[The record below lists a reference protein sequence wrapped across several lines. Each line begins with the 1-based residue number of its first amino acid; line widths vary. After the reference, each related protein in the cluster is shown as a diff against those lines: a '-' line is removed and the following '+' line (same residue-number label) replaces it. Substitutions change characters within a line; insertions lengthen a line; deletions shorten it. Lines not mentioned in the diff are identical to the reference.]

1 MRLGA
6 RLRPGREGLS
16 WEAASVERHA
26 AEAIARRLG
35 LPRAVAA
42 LLALRGCADAEQAKA
57 FLDAR
62 GDVAWMESFR
72 PSPEMEKA
80 IARLRQAQDTGER
93 VVIYG
98 DYDADGVS
106 GASVLSRYFRAGMGL
121 DAHVFL
127 PSRFKEGYGL
137 NPDVIPRLAAEGT
150 RLIVTTD
157 NGITAFE
164 AAEAASAHGIDLV
177 ITDHH
182 TAKDETPKAHAIV
195 HPRVDF
201 QAYGALS
208 GAGVAYVLCLALA
221 DNDVK
226 RVGQLLDF
234 ACIGTLGDMVP
245 LTGFNRSIVHLGLK
259 RWNAARRRPGPDA
272 MIAAYNAWS
281 KNYPIEQM
289 TSDELGFTIAP
300 LVNAAGRLEHPMLA
314 FDALNAPDVA
324 SAMPI
329 AEKLVTLNLERKR
342 MTEALMREVGL
353 AVEKERPAATDPFIV
368 YWGEDYPHGLIGLA
382 AGRLVELFGRP
393 VLLLSNDEHD
403 ADLFRGSGRAPA
415 GVHLLELLEQVSP
428 LLERFGGH
436 AQACGL
442 AVRREN
448 LEPLRK
454 ALGEALTAAGYDA
467 SKPRLPRA
475 EAIVDLAEIDE
486 ALMSAVE
493 LLEPFG
499 QGNPKP
505 VLALEDVA
513 VTDVRIVKTHV
524 FFKVGRPGGPA
535 FECQA
540 WHQGAFAPALNRAGR
555 ADLLFTLR
563 RGKEFRTERPIL
575 QLNVQAIL
583 PPGSRTRSEASDPL
597 LTA

>member
-1 MRLGA
+1 M
-6 RLRPGREGLS
+6 S
-16 WEAASVERHA
+16 WEVASVERPA
-26 AEAIARRLG
+26 AEAIARRLS
-35 LPRAVAA
+35 LPRALGA
-42 LLALRGCADAEQAKA
+42 LLALRGCADPEAARA
-57 FLDAR
+57 FLEAR
-62 GDVAWMESFR
+62 GDVAWMEAFR
-72 PSPEMEKA
+72 PSPEMGKA
-80 IARLRQAQDTGER
+80 ISRLREAQDTGER

-106 GASVLSRYFRAGMGL
+106 GASVLSRYFQGGMGL

-137 NPDVIPRLAAEGT
+137 NPSVIPELAAQGT

-164 AAEAASAHGIDLV
+164 AADAAKAHGIDLI

-182 TAKDETPKAHAIV
+182 TAKEATPAAHAIV

-221 DNDVK
+221 GNDVK

-259 RWNAARRRPGPDA
+259 RWNAKRRRPGPEA

-281 KNYPIEQM
+281 KNYPIDAL
-289 TSDELGFTIAP
+289 TSDELGYTIAP

-314 FDALNAPDVA
+314 FEALNAPDVA
-324 SAMPI
+324 SALPI
-329 AEKLVTLNLERKR
+329 AEKLVALNLERKK
-342 MTEALMREVGL
+342 MTETLMREVGL
-353 AVEKERPAATDPFIV
+353 KVEATRPAATDPFIV
-368 YWGEDYPHGLIGLA
+368 FWGEDYPHGLIGLA
-382 AGRLVELFGRP
+382 AGRLVEQFGRP

-403 ADLFRGSGRAPA
+403 PEIYRGSGRAPA
-415 GVHLLELLEQVSP
+415 GVHLLELLEEVAP
-428 LLERFGGH
+428 MLERFGGH

-442 AVRREN
+442 AVRRSN

-454 ALGEALTAAGYDA
+454 ALGEALLARGYDA
-467 SKPRLPRA
+467 ASPRLPRA
-475 EAIVDLAEIDE
+475 EAIVDLGEIGE
-486 ALMSAVE
+486 PLMAAIE

-505 VLALEDVA
+505 LLALEDVA
-513 VTDVRIVKTHV
+513 VSDVRIVKTHV

-540 WHQGAFAPALNRAGR
+540 WHQGAVAPALNRAGR

-583 PPGSRTRSEASDPL
+583 PPGSRTQAPTPDPL